1 MEIQRCT
8 ECFAMSS
15 FQVLTLLRDTEPLIS
30 LSEGREGKRIE
41 FFPPRDTRSG
51 AAEVEEHAIYVESTI
66 CYLAGEYPRT

>member
-1 MEIQRCT
+1 MHRMLCYVLILGLDSAQRHGT
-8 ECFAMSS
+8 
-15 FQVLTLLRDTEPLIS
+15 TDLIIK
-30 LSEGREGKRIE
+30 GQEGKRIE